1 MNRYLIDTNILLYY
15 IAKDTRRIEFI
26 DEKFNLL
33 SAMSTSII
41 SVVTEGEI
49 KSLAL
54 QRNWGQ
60 PKLKI
65 LNALLQKF
73 LIADI
78 HAAKIVEAYAEI
90 DAFSQGKLVS
100 KPLGM
105 SARSMGKNDLWIAAT
120 ASVLGLPLLTT
131 DKDFQHLDGHFLNLS
146 LVDINLI
153 N

>member
-15 IAKDTRRIEFI
+15 ISNDTRRIQFL
-26 DEKFNLL
+26 DENFTLL
-33 SAMSTSII
+33 SVMATSII

-49 KSLAL
+49 RSIAL

-65 LNALLQKF
+65 LDALLQKF

-78 HAAKIVEAYAEI
+78 HVTKIVEAYAQI
-90 DAFSQGKLVS
+90 DAFSQGKLLS

-120 ASVLGLPLLTT
+120 ASVLGLPLLIT
-131 DKDFQHLDGHFLNLS
+131 DKDFQHLEGHFLNS
-146 LVDINLI
+146 AFVDLNLI
-153 N
+153 A